1 MSENRRNA
9 DPEVVRFFAAL
20 LRRFF
25 EVPDERLRVACH
37 LYADHIERQQ
47 AIEQVNAYSRA
58 SKRKRVN
65 MLTYGTC
72 KLTISSTQIVQHIYG
87 AIQEYCGFDR
97 PEWLD

>member
-47 AIEQVNAYSRA
+47 AIEQ
-58 SKRKRVN
+58 
-65 MLTYGTC
+65 
-72 KLTISSTQIVQHIYG
+72 
-87 AIQEYCGFDR
+87 FDEVDGQR
-97 PEWLD
+97 LLSGE